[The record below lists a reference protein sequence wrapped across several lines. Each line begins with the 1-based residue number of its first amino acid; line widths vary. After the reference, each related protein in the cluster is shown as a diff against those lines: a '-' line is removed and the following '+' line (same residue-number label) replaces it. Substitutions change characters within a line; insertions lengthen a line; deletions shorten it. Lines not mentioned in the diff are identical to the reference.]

1 MEVNFDKLIGQ
12 KGSLYYNNTL
22 NSFQLGSVLFEVVE
36 DENDGY
42 RSMMQEVKVVTT
54 RAPKTELLA
63 EVMITS
69 CTSDISGFVLVD
81 TLDNH
86 VWLEFGTNHQDDY
99 YPYFVFSWTPKLP
112 PSPIAPSNEE
122 NIIAEIKG
130 LIK

>member
-1 MEVNFDKLIGQ
+1 MEVNFEKLIGQ

-54 RAPKTELLA
+54 SAPKTELLA

-69 CTSDISGFVLVD
+69 CTSDVSGFMLVD

-86 VWLEFGTNHQDDY
+86 VWLEFGTNYQYDY

-112 PSPIAPSNEE
+112 PVSTSPSNEE
-122 NIIAEIKG
+122 NINEIKG